1 MKGLHSYPAPIF
13 TLKPSSDIL
22 FMRKKCA
29 EWLIRCLDF
38 QDSVVGELFKVL
50 EWTLGRPLDDLAG
63 NVREWLADGKG
74 RTLGPLK
81 RERIEETMAEIDEC
95 PTVATEALETVANFA
110 PQSLLRVLATHA
122 RVALSEY
129 LEQEPHQGGSDLEHC
144 LDQFRKLLGLSAHES
159 ELCLLLYCRDK
170 VHSWERYFEDEFEA
184 TRTIGRNKL
193 CHTLGISMTELRRIL
208 SGKLAKLNILDADS
222 RLSLSSSYV
231 AFLENGDADDLTREL
246 FSVQRGGS
254 LALSDYVL
262 DPAEL
267 GHVCSLLGS
276 PGSTPT
282 HILLYGA
289 PGTGKSSF
297 ARSLARKLGLQAYNV
312 ALPKDSD
319 QDTRRAG
326 IEACLN
332 ITANGSTGLVVV
344 DEADNLL
351 NTVMSFL
358 LLGQGQDKGWL
369 NELLERPGV
378 RMVWITNSIDGIE
391 QSVRRR
397 FAYSVQFQ
405 PLGIKQRVRLW
416 RNVLKKNKA
425 TGLLD
430 PDQIGELAKKFNL
443 SAGYIDLAVK
453 KALESKNRQPAQFR
467 RAVELSLKAGL
478 TLANDGEPAEAA
490 RTMDRNYSLEGINV
504 GCDLDGF
511 MTRLERFD
519 RGLRNKKAPH
529 ANMNLLFYGPP
540 GTGKTEL
547 AKYVAQRLERELVT
561 RRASELLAPYVGM
574 TEQRIAEAFRS
585 AEKDEAVLLID
596 EADSFIFDRSLAVR
610 SWEVTAVNEFL
621 TQMERFRG
629 LLICTTNRMEQLD
642 SASMRRFNQKI
653 GFDYLTGDG
662 NVIFYRRM
670 LAPLIH
676 GRPTKDVLNPL
687 CHCSNL
693 APGDFKIV
701 RDRFSFY
708 SQNELTH
715 ETLVQ
720 ALLEESQ
727 IKANRNRTN
736 PIGFNRPSRK

>member
-38 QDSVVGELFKVL
+38 QDSVVGELFEVL
-50 EWTLGRPLDDLAG
+50 EWTLGRPLDELADSVRQWLAG
-63 NVREWLADGKG
+63 SKG

-81 RERIEETMAEIDEC
+81 REHLKDALAEIDEC
-95 PTVATEALETVANFA
+95 PSAATEALDAVADFA

-122 RVALSEY
+122 RLALSEY
-129 LEQEPHQGGSDLEHC
+129 LAQEPHQGGSDLERC

-159 ELCLLLYCRDK
+159 ELCLLLYCIDK
-170 VHSWERYFEDEFEA
+170 VHSWDRYFEDEFGA
-184 TRTIGRNKL
+184 TQTLGRNKL
-193 CHTLGISMTELRRIL
+193 CHTLGISMAELRRIM
-208 SGKLAKLNILDADS
+208 SGKLVKLDIMRTDS
-222 RLSLSSSYV
+222 CLSLSSNYI

-246 FSVQRGGS
+246 FSVQKGDT
-254 LALSDYVL
+254 LALADYAL
-262 DPAEL
+262 DPAEI

-297 ARSLARKLGLQAYNV
+297 TRSLARKLGLQAYSV

-319 QDTRRAG
+319 QDTRRTG

-358 LLGQGQDKGWL
+358 ILGQGQDKGWL

-405 PLGIKQRVRLW
+405 SLGIKQRVRLW

-425 TGLLD
+425 TGFLA
-430 PDQIGELAKKFNL
+430 PDQTEEFAQRFKL
-443 SAGYIDLAVK
+443 SAGYVDLAVK

-478 TLANDGEPAEAA
+478 TLANDGAPAEAV
-490 RTMDRNYSLEGINV
+490 RTLDRNYSLEGINV
-504 GCDLDGF
+504 GCDLDGL

-519 RGLRNKKAPH
+519 RSLRDKKAPH

-547 AKYVAQRLERELVT
+547 AKHVAQRLERELVT
-561 RRASELLAPYVGM
+561 RRASELLDPYLGM
-574 TEQRIAEAFRS
+574 TERRIAEAFRS

-642 SASMRRFNQKI
+642 SASIRRFNQKI
-653 GFDYLTGDG
+653 GFDYLTSDG
-662 NVIFYRRM
+662 NVVFYRRM
-670 LAPLIH
+670 LAPLVH
-676 GRPTKDVLNPL
+676 GRSTKGVLNPL
-687 CHCSNL
+687 CHCFNL

-708 SQNELTH
+708 PQNEITH

-727 IKANRNRTN
+727 IKASRNRTN